1 MFKANKMKIILVVSV
16 ALILLCSSVNMLPAR
31 SFLESIT
38 DISKRQNDQLCLNL
52 FQPCF
57 DDFDCIFHSTDPR
70 CLSKIK
76 INKIL

>member
-1 MFKANKMKIILVVSV
+1 MIKVINMRVLLIVSL
-16 ALILLCSSVNMLPAR
+16 ALFVFCSSVNMLPAR

-38 DISKRQNDQLCLNL
+38 DISKSQDDQLCLNL

-57 DDFDCIFHSTDPR
+57 DNFDCLFHSNDPR